1 MDKMSGKGGME
12 KKKEK
17 NKPFNPIINPRKRR
31 DIRKPRNAADGARPQ
46 VQGGRLGCLALN
58 SGNGVGLGDEAL
70 GCGAEGIGVCG
81 GGGVVGVV
89 L

>member
-1 MDKMSGKGGME
+1 ME

-17 NKPFNPIINPRKRR
+17 NKPLNRIINPRKCR
-31 DIRKPRNAADGARPQ
+31 DIRKPRNAADSTRPQ
-46 VQGGRLGCLALN
+46 VQGGRLGRLALDRG
-58 SGNGVGLGDEAL
+58 SGVGLGDEAL